1 MCLCQSN
8 VVQGSRL
15 LETCEPLI
23 ASTPSYFYFVIV
35 FLRKSLVSPSP
46 DLAITHLCHLLKSPA
61 TSAVQREDLA
71 SCLNDALYLSAC
83 RHLALCHVQLVP
95 DVTPFDRGVRHCL
108 STLMELDS
116 SSLLLHMDQHSG
128 GVLRHCLALLPRLS
142 SATQEFGRTLTT
154 HLKSVVSRSHCRAFL
169 DAAPDRA
176 VAAAYYAS
184 LAGIAGMQPL
194 RCRLLT
200 SLPLSPP
207 TSSIPTA
214 CNLLHDLPTADLL
227 DGLQP
232 DTCCVHWSMY
242 CVHHLHLRLA
252 TLSPA
257 DKSTLA
263 RHSVALYVTW
273 HHTSTDVIVDPHPMP
288 DLKLLQTRKSVKPH
302 DVLTCILKLW
312 PSLGPAAMGP
322 HLWGVTTWKPVSHA
336 LLAQL
341 DPFLDTQRHIG
352 LSVAIAEY
360 LLVLWT
366 RFDPL
371 LFGRVAFSG
380 PRRVYRLVCQHVVSS
395 PKLLASLLQLVWVD
409 PTLLVARVG
418 AVLQEAQSLSTL
430 ESPFH
435 DVAAPTLTTD
445 ATRKVAYADALK
457 QFEQRCCVANPPA
470 AAAASIHD
478 LVRLAKVAWHR
489 PSVSYVHATRAMD
502 AWLRVGKASLV
513 QLMAPTDEDFVS
525 QWSVVSAVVQ
535 TCVDVGVGWKQDP
548 QRIWRGNDAAAV
560 KRVIRT
566 ITTHVM
572 EVADRP
578 KRTKW
583 TVHHPLPHTKRKRNT
598 ATPVRSRHPY
608 IDDCLQEE
616 ESGDDAYADLEDF
629 IVD

>member
-1 MCLCQSN
+1 
-8 VVQGSRL
+8 
-15 LETCEPLI
+15 
-23 ASTPSYFYFVIV
+23 
-35 FLRKSLVSPSP
+35 
-46 DLAITHLCHLLKSPA
+46 
-61 TSAVQREDLA
+61 
-71 SCLNDALYLSAC
+71 
-83 RHLALCHVQLVP
+83 
-95 DVTPFDRGVRHCL
+95 
-108 STLMELDS
+108 
-116 SSLLLHMDQHSG
+116 
-128 GVLRHCLALLPRLS
+128 
-142 SATQEFGRTLTT
+142 
-154 HLKSVVSRSHCRAFL
+154 
-169 DAAPDRA
+169 
-176 VAAAYYAS
+176 
-184 LAGIAGMQPL
+184 
-194 RCRLLT
+194 
-200 SLPLSPP
+200 
-207 TSSIPTA
+207 
-214 CNLLHDLPTADLL
+214 
-227 DGLQP
+227 
-232 DTCCVHWSMY
+232 
-242 CVHHLHLRLA
+242 
-252 TLSPA
+252 
-257 DKSTLA
+257 
-263 RHSVALYVTW
+263 
-273 HHTSTDVIVDPHPMP
+273 MP
-288 DLKLLQTRKSVKPH
+288 DLKLLQTRKPVKPH

-341 DPFLDTQRHIG
+341 DPLLDTQRHIG

-470 AAAASIHD
+470 AASIHD

-548 QRIWRGNDAAAV
+548 QLADVTVRMHRFLLDVSSKGSSGVKRRIWRGNDAAAV

-566 ITTHVM
+566 ITTHVV

-608 IDDCLQEE
+608 IDDCLQQE

>member
-1 MCLCQSN
+1 MNLLAFVQVEELVRALPLVQHHEAAINVVHNLLQQRKSRHASARVIIEIILSRKLPPRWVTEVCMGYMSFTDTVPTLDKDVADTIDSILRLLRAYLDAPDSSQHDDWLAFQSVLDALPALVPLSSSAAFPILCQSN
-8 VVQGSRL
+8 VAQGSRL

-95 DVTPFDRGVRHCL
+95 DVTPFDLGVRHCL

-116 SSLLLHMDQHSG
+116 SSLLLHMDQ
-128 GVLRHCLALLPRLS
+128 VLFPRL
-142 SATQEFGRTLTT
+142 
-154 HLKSVVSRSHCRAFL
+154 
-169 DAAPDRA
+169 
-176 VAAAYYAS
+176 
-184 LAGIAGMQPL
+184 
-194 RCRLLT
+194 
-200 SLPLSPP
+200 
-207 TSSIPTA
+207 
-214 CNLLHDLPTADLL
+214 
-227 DGLQP
+227 
-232 DTCCVHWSMY
+232 
-242 CVHHLHLRLA
+242 
-252 TLSPA
+252 
-257 DKSTLA
+257 
-263 RHSVALYVTW
+263 HSVALYVTW

-288 DLKLLQTRKSVKPH
+288 DLKLLQTRKPVKPH

-341 DPFLDTQRHIG
+341 DPLLDTQRHIG

-470 AAAASIHD
+470 AASIHD

-566 ITTHVM
+566 ITTHVV

-608 IDDCLQEE
+608 IDDCLQQE